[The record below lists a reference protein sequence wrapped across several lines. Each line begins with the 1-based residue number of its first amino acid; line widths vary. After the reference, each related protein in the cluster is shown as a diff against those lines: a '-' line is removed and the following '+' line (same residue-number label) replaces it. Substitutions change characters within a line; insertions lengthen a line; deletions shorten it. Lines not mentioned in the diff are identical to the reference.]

1 MKLFQQLLLA
11 PAALGLLAPIA
22 AQAADVSSL
31 SGASAASAYSA
42 QQDTDAFRAWQSQ
55 NQVTSVS
62 QFSDVQPTDWAYQAL
77 SNLVERYGCV
87 AGYPDGTFK
96 GKQALSRFEAAA
108 LLNACLDRV
117 TEVTDE
123 LRRLQKEFS
132 KELAVLKGRVSGL
145 EAKVGKLEATQFS
158 TTTKLVGETTWTLGG
173 LGFGGNNNG
182 STGANSVNGTNATS
196 QAGGGTTFNYDLR
209 LALNTSF
216 TGKDLLF
223 TRLRAGNFAGS
234 GFNGSPY
241 LLSRLDT
248 AFGSTNNNTNLN
260 NLITI
265 DRIYY
270 RFPAGKELTFIVGPI
285 MRNTEALAI
294 DPSYYGDLKLLD
306 AFTVH
311 GAPGTYNKATGGGAG
326 VIWRQNVKKGAP
338 FFGSSLSYVAQ
349 NANSAALNAAGGI
362 MNNNSQSNLT
372 AQFGYQAQ
380 QWKTT
385 FAWRWG
391 SCGTQA
397 REGTQ
402 AASAAAGCPVAFTNT
417 SGLTQ
422 PSAGWGG
429 NNIDVNNFAYT
440 VAWTPKKN
448 GTVVPSISA
457 GWGYSAYNGASLVA
471 PAANDTGMSTA
482 GVSNQLA
489 VRNIAATQSWT
500 VALQWKDAFIKGNSA
515 GMAVGQPNFVTALR
529 NGQTAQDGNFVWEWW
544 YKFQVT
550 DKISVSPALFYI
562 SNPSSAGTSAGLVGT
577 STTQTGSTGANVF
590 GGLVMAQFKF

>member
-55 NQVTSVS
+55 NQVTSVA

-87 AGYPDGTFK
+87 AGYPNGTFK
-96 GKQALSRFEAAA
+96 GKQAMTRFEAAA

-123 LRRLQKEFS
+123 LRRLQKEFA
-132 KELAVLKGRVSGL
+132 KELAVLKGRVSSL

-158 TTTKLVGETTWTLGG
+158 TTTKLVGETTWALGAQA
-173 LGFGGNNNG
+173 FGGNNNG
-182 STGANSVNGTNATS
+182 TSGTNGTNGTNANS
-196 QAGGGTTFNYDLR
+196 QRAGATTFNYDLR

-223 TRLRAGNFAGS
+223 TRLRTGNFVNS
-234 GFNGSPY
+234 GFNGTPY
-241 LLSRLDT
+241 TLSRLDI
-248 AFGSTNNNTNLN
+248 AFPGSTQGTSAQNN
-260 NLITI
+260 IFFI
-265 DRIYY
+265 DRLFY
-270 RFPAGKELTFIVGPI
+270 RFPVGKEFTFAVGPLL
-285 MRNTEALAI
+285 RNTETLAI
-294 DPSYYGDLKLLD
+294 EPSYYGDLKLLD

-311 GAPGTYNKATGGGAG
+311 GAPGTYNKATGGGAA

-338 FFGSSLSYVAQ
+338 FFGASLSYIAQ
-349 NANSAALNAAGGI
+349 NANSATSGTGSTNGANAGGI
-362 MNNNSQSNLT
+362 MGNNSQSNLLL
-372 AQFGYQAQ
+372 QLGYQAQ
-380 QWKTT
+380 QWKST

-391 SCGTQA
+391 SCGTNA

-402 AASAAAGCPVAFTNT
+402 AAIAAAACPGAT
-417 SGLTQ
+417 SSGTQ

-429 NNIDVNNFAYT
+429 NNVDVNNFAYT
-440 VAWTPKKN
+440 LAWTPKKN
-448 GTVVPSISA
+448 GTIVPSISA
-457 GWGYSAYNGASLVA
+457 GWGYSAYNAGSQLGAIASSVG
-471 PAANDTGMSTA
+471 TSSTS
-482 GVSNQLA
+482 GISDQLA
-489 VRNIAATQSWT
+489 VNNIAATQSWT

-529 NGQTAQDGNFVWEWW
+529 NGQTAQDGNYVWEWW

-550 DKISVSPALFYI
+550 DKISVSPALYYL
-562 SNPSSAGTSAGLVGT
+562 SNPSSSGTVGGQSA
-577 STTQTGSTGANVF
+577 STGANVF

>member
-1 MKLFQQLLLA
+1 MNLFQQLLLA

-55 NQVTSVS
+55 NQVTSVA

-87 AGYPDGTFK
+87 AGYPEGTFK

-117 TEVTDE
+117 TEVNDE
-123 LRRLQKEFS
+123 LRRLQKEFG

-158 TTTKLVGETTWTLGG
+158 TTTKLRGETLWVLGG

-182 STGANSVNGTNATS
+182 TLGANGTNGTNTNS
-196 QAGGGTTFNYDLR
+196 QTAGGTTFNYDLR

-216 TGKDLLF
+216 TGKDLLY
-223 TRLRAGNFAGS
+223 TRLRAGNYAGS
-234 GFNGSPY
+234 GFAGTLYN
-241 LLSRLDT
+241 LSKLDT
-248 AFGSTNNNTNLN
+248 ASSTANVV
-260 NLITI
+260 TI
-265 DRIYY
+265 DRLYY
-270 RFPAGKELTFIVGPI
+270 RFPVGKEFTFVVGPL

-294 DPSYYGDLKLLD
+294 NPTYYGDIKILN
-306 AFTVH
+306 AFTVF

-326 VIWRQNVKKGAP
+326 VIWKQNVKKGNP
-338 FFGSSLSYVAQ
+338 FFGASLSYVAGS
-349 NANSAALNAAGGI
+349 AFSAATNASGGI
-362 MNNNSQSNLT
+362 MNNNSQSNVT
-372 AQFGYQAQ
+372 AQIGYQAN

-385 FAWRWG
+385 LAWRYG
-391 SCGTQA
+391 TCGTSA
-397 REGTQ
+397 TAGTQ
-402 AASAAAGCPVAFTNT
+402 AAVAREACPGAVA
-417 SGLTQ
+417 SSTQ
-422 PSAGWGG
+422 PNAGWNG
-429 NNIDVNNFAYT
+429 NSVDINNFAYT
-440 VAWTPKKN
+440 LAWTPKQN
-448 GTVVPSISA
+448 GTIVPSISA
-457 GWGYSAYNGASLVA
+457 GWGYSAYNQ
-471 PAANDTGMSTA
+471 TGLLGTSVTSV
-482 GVSNQLA
+482 GNSSSSGISNQLA
-489 VRNIAATQSWT
+489 VNNIAATQSWQL
-500 VALQWKDAFIKGNSA
+500 ALQWKDAFAKGNSA

-529 NGQTAQDGNFVWEWW
+529 NGATAQDGNYVWEWW

-550 DKISVSPALFYI
+550 DNVSVSPALFYL
-562 SNPSSAGTSAGLVGT
+562 SNPSSAGTNSGLAT
-577 STTQTGSTGANVF
+577 STGANVF

>member
-55 NQVTSVS
+55 NQVTSVA

-87 AGYPDGTFK
+87 AGYPEGTFK

-123 LRRLQKEFS
+123 LRRLQKEFA
-132 KELAVLKGRVSGL
+132 KELAVLKGRVDGL

-158 TTTKLVGETTWTLGG
+158 TTTKLVGETTWSLGG

-182 STGANSVNGTNATS
+182 TSGANGANGTNTTS
-196 QAGGGTTFNYDLR
+196 QAAGGTTFNYDLR

-223 TRLRAGNFAGS
+223 TRLRAGNFATTN

-241 LLSRLDT
+241 TLSRLD
-248 AFGSTNNNTNLN
+248 FSPGSTVANN
-260 NLITI
+260 IVFI
-265 DRIYY
+265 DRLYY

-294 DPSYYGDLKLLD
+294 EPSYYGDLKLLD

-338 FFGSSLSYVAQ
+338 FLGASLSYVAPS
-349 NANSAALNAAGGI
+349 ANSSALNAAGGI
-362 MNNNSQSNLT
+362 MNNSSASSLT
-372 AQFGYQAQ
+372 AQIGYQAQ

-385 FAWRWG
+385 FAWRYG
-391 SCGTQA
+391 SCGTAA
-397 REGTQ
+397 RVGTQ
-402 AASAAAGCPVAFTNT
+402 AAVATEACPLSNSVAG
-417 SGLTQ
+417 TQ
-422 PSAGWGG
+422 PNAGWNG
-429 NNIDVNNFAYT
+429 NNIDINNFAYT
-440 VAWTPKKN
+440 IAWTPKKN

-457 GWGYSAYNGASLVA
+457 GWGYSAYNQSGLLT
-471 PAANDTGMSTA
+471 PTAANVGIASS
-482 GVSNQLA
+482 GISNQLA
-489 VRNIAATQSWT
+489 VNNIAATQSWS

-529 NGQTAQDGNFVWEWW
+529 NGQTAQDGNYVWEWW

-562 SNPSSAGTSAGLVGT
+562 SNPSSAGTSAAG
-577 STTQTGSTGANVF
+577 QTASTGANVF
-590 GGLVMAQFKF
+590 GGVVLAQFKF

>member
-1 MKLFQQLLLA
+1 MKFFQQLLLA

-158 TTTKLVGETTWTLGG
+158 TTTKLVGETTWALGAQA
-173 LGFGGNNNG
+173 FGGNNNG
-182 STGANSVNGTNATS
+182 TNGANGTNGTNANS
-196 QAGGGTTFNYDLR
+196 QLAGATTFNYDLR

-223 TRLRAGNFAGS
+223 TRLRAGNFATTN

-241 LLSRLDT
+241 TLSRLDISP
-248 AFGSTNNNTNLN
+248 GSSVANNILF
-260 NLITI
+260 I
-265 DRIYY
+265 DRLYY
-270 RFPAGKELTFIVGPI
+270 RFPAGKELTFIVGPL

-294 DPSYYGDLKLLD
+294 EPSYYGDLKLLD

-326 VIWRQNVKKGAP
+326 VIWRQSVKKGAP
-338 FFGSSLSYVAQ
+338 FFGASVSYVAQ
-349 NANSAALNAAGGI
+349 NANSATAGTGTANQGGI
-362 MNNNSQSNLT
+362 MGNNSLSNLT

-391 SCGTQA
+391 SCGTAA

-402 AASAAAGCPVAFTNT
+402 AAVAAAACPGAT
-417 SGLTQ
+417 SSAIQ

-429 NNIDVNNFAYT
+429 NNVDVNNFAYT

-448 GTVVPSISA
+448 GTIVPSISA
-457 GWGYSAYNGASLVA
+457 GWGYSAYNGASQLT
-471 PAANDTGMSTA
+471 PAANLVGTIASTTSTN
-482 GVSNQLA
+482 GINQQLA
-489 VRNIAATQSWT
+489 VNNIAATQSWT
-500 VALQWKDAFIKGNSA
+500 LALQWKDAFIKGNSA

-529 NGQTAQDGNFVWEWW
+529 NGQTAQDGNYVWEWW

-550 DKISVSPALFYI
+550 DKISVSPALFYL
-562 SNPSSAGTSAGLVGT
+562 SNPSSAGTNSGQSV
-577 STTQTGSTGANVF
+577 STGANVF

>member
-158 TTTKLVGETTWTLGG
+158 TTTKLQGDTYWTLGG

-182 STGANSVNGTNATS
+182 TNGAMGTNGTAANSA
-196 QAGGGTTFNYDLR
+196 AAGGTTFNYDLR
-209 LALNTSF
+209 LNLSTSF
-216 TGKDLLF
+216 TGKDLLY
-223 TRLRAGNFAGS
+223 TRLRAGNYGGSAFAGS
-234 GFNGSPY
+234 PY
-241 LLSRLDT
+241 RLSTLDR
-248 AFGSTNNNTNLN
+248 AFGSASTNDIFQL
-260 NLITI
+260 
-265 DRIYY
+265 DRLYY
-270 RFPAGKELTFIVGPI
+270 RFPAGKELTVVVGPR

-294 DPSYYGDLKLLD
+294 TPFYYGDLDVLD
-306 AFTVH
+306 YFRVF
-311 GAPGTYNKATGGGAG
+311 GAPGAYNKATGGGAA
-326 VIWRQNVKKGAP
+326 VIWKQNVKKGKPYFAAS
-338 FFGSSLSYVAQ
+338 FSYVAP
-349 NANSAALNAAGGI
+349 NANSATTTGNGGI
-362 MNNNSQSNLT
+362 FENSSNGNLLT
-372 AQFGYQAQ
+372 QVGYQAN

-385 FAWRWG
+385 FAWRYG
-391 SCGTQA
+391 QCGQLVN
-397 REGTQ
+397 RQGT
-402 AASAAAGCPVAFTNT
+402 AAAVASETCPTNFNT
-417 SGLTQ
+417 ATVDS
-422 PSAGWGG
+422 
-429 NNIDVNNFAYT
+429 NNFALGL
-440 VAWTPKKN
+440 AWTPKKN
-448 GTVVPSISA
+448 GTIVPSISA
-457 GWGYSAYNGASLVA
+457 GWGYSAYNQ
-471 PAANDTGMSTA
+471 TGMTTPISTLA
-482 GVSNQLA
+482 TQGTGGQLA
-489 VRNIAATQSWT
+489 VGNIAATQSWT

-515 GMAVGQPNFVTALR
+515 GMAVGQPSFVTALR
-529 NGQTAQDGNFVWEWW
+529 NGQTPQDGNFAWEWW

-550 DKISVSPALFYI
+550 DNISVSPALFYL
-562 SNPSSAGTSAGLVGT
+562 SNPSSAGAA
-577 STTQTGSTGANVF
+577 TTTTIGTGASVF
-590 GGLVMAQFKF
+590 GGLVVAQFKF

>member
-1 MKLFQQLLLA
+1 L
-11 PAALGLLAPIA
+11 
-22 AQAADVSSL
+22 
-31 SGASAASAYSA
+31 
-42 QQDTDAFRAWQSQ
+42 
-55 NQVTSVS
+55 
-62 QFSDVQPTDWAYQAL
+62 
-77 SNLVERYGCV
+77 
-87 AGYPDGTFK
+87 
-96 GKQALSRFEAAA
+96 
-108 LLNACLDRV
+108 
-117 TEVTDE
+117 
-123 LRRLQKEFS
+123 
-132 KELAVLKGRVSGL
+132 
-145 EAKVGKLEATQFS
+145 
-158 TTTKLVGETTWTLGG
+158 
-173 LGFGGNNNG
+173 G
-182 STGANSVNGTNATS
+182 STNRNSYA
-196 QAGGGTTFNYDLR
+196 AGGTTLKYDLR

-248 AFGSTNNNTNLN
+248 AFGSTGLN
-260 NLITI
+260 NLVTI
-265 DRIYY
+265 DRLYY
-270 RFPAGKELTFIVGPI
+270 RFPAGKELTFVVGPI

-326 VIWRQNVKKGAP
+326 LIWRQNVKKGAP
-338 FFGSSLSYVAQ
+338 FFGASLSYVAQ
-349 NANSAALNAAGGI
+349 NANSADTTAAGGI
-362 MNNNSQSNLT
+362 MNNNSQSNVT

-380 QWKTT
+380 QWKST

-391 SCGTQA
+391 SCGTNA

-402 AASAAAGCPVAFTNT
+402 AAVAAAACPTSFT
-417 SGLTQ
+417 SATQ

-429 NNIDVNNFAYT
+429 NNVDVNNFAYN

-448 GTVVPSISA
+448 GTIVPSISA
-457 GWGYSAYNGASLVA
+457 GWGYSAYNAGSQLA
-471 PAANDTGMSTA
+471 PTATSVGNSSTS
-482 GVSNQLA
+482 GISNQL
-489 VRNIAATQSWT
+489 VVNNIAATQSWT

-529 NGQTAQDGNFVWEWW
+529 NGQTAQDGNYVWEWW

-550 DKISVSPALFYI
+550 DKISVSPALFYL
-562 SNPSSAGTSAGLVGT
+562 SNPSSAGTVSGQSV
-577 STTQTGSTGANVF
+577 STGASVF

>member
-55 NQVTSVS
+55 NQVTSVA

-158 TTTKLVGETTWTLGG
+158 TTTKLQGDTYWSLGG
-173 LGFGGNNNG
+173 LGFGGNNNAT
-182 STGANSVNGTNATS
+182 STGANGTNGTNANS

-209 LALNTSF
+209 LNLSTSF

-223 TRLRAGNFAGS
+223 TRLRTGNYGAS
-234 GFNGSPY
+234 AFNGTVYKLAALDRAFPSVGAADNTF
-241 LLSRLDT
+241 LLDRL
-248 AFGSTNNNTNLN
+248 
-260 NLITI
+260 
-265 DRIYY
+265 YY
-270 RFPAGKELTFIVGPI
+270 RFPVGKEFTFVVGPR
-285 MRNTEALAI
+285 MRNTETLAI
-294 DPSYYGDLKLLD
+294 SPTYYGDLELLD
-306 AFTVH
+306 FFRSH
-311 GAPGTYNKATGGGAG
+311 GAPAVYNRATGGGAA
-326 VIWRQNVKKGAP
+326 VIWKQNAKKGNPYFAT
-338 FFGSSLSYVAQ
+338 SLSFVAPNS
-349 NANSAALNAAGGI
+349 NASALNAAGGI

-372 AQFGYQAQ
+372 FQAGYQAQ
-380 QWKTT
+380 QWKAT
-385 FAWRWG
+385 FGWRYG
-391 SCGTQA
+391 QCGQA
-397 REGTQ
+397 VNRTADSSQ
-402 AASAAAGCPVAFTNT
+402 AAGASEACPTT
-417 SGLTQ
+417 S
-422 PSAGWGG
+422 P
-429 NNIDVNNFAYT
+429 NNFGNST
-440 VAWTPKKN
+440 VDANSFALGLAWTPKKN

-457 GWGYSAYNGASLVA
+457 GWGYSAYNQTGIRTSSSTSLVQ
-471 PAANDTGMSTA
+471 GTA
-482 GVSNQLA
+482 TNGQLVA
-489 VRNIAATQSWT
+489 TNIGATQSWS

-515 GMAVGQPNFVTALR
+515 GMAVGQPSFVTSLR
-529 NGQTAQDGNFVWEWW
+529 NGATPQDGNYAWEWW

-550 DKISVSPALFYI
+550 DNISVSPALFYL
-562 SNPSSAGTSAGLVGT
+562 SNPSSAGASPT
-577 STTQTGSTGANVF
+577 STVSTGANVF
-590 GGLVMAQFKF
+590 GGLVVAQFKF

>member
-158 TTTKLVGETTWTLGG
+158 TTTKLQGDTYWSLGG
-173 LGFGGNNNG
+173 LGFGGDNNG
-182 STGANSVNGTNATS
+182 LPTTGNGSLAPNGTAANSA
-196 QAGGGTTFNYDLR
+196 AGGGTTFNYDLR
-209 LALNTSF
+209 LNLSTSF

-223 TRLRAGNFAGS
+223 TRLRAGNYGNSA
-234 GFNGSPY
+234 FNGSVYKLAALDRAFPSSSATDG
-241 LLSRLDT
+241 LFQLDRL
-248 AFGSTNNNTNLN
+248 
-260 NLITI
+260 
-265 DRIYY
+265 YY
-270 RFPAGKELTFIVGPI
+270 RFPAGKELTFIVGPR

-294 DPSYYGDLKLLD
+294 SPTYYGDLELLD
-306 AFTVH
+306 FFRSH
-311 GAPGTYNKATGGGAG
+311 GAPGVYNRATGGGAAI
-326 VIWRQNVKKGAP
+326 IWKQDVKKGKPYFA
-338 FFGSSLSYVAQ
+338 SSLSFVAPNS
-349 NANSAALNAAGGI
+349 NASATTGQGGI

-372 AQFGYQAQ
+372 FQAGYQAA
-380 QWKTT
+380 QWKAT
-385 FAWRWG
+385 FGWRYGQCGQAG
-391 SCGTQA
+391 SRTA
-397 REGTQ
+397 DSTQ
-402 AASAAAGCPVAFTNT
+402 AAGATATCPTTF
-417 SGLTQ
+417 
-422 PSAGWGG
+422 P
-429 NNIDVNNFAYT
+429 NNFNNSTVDVNSFALGL
-440 VAWTPKKN
+440 AWTPKKN
-448 GTVVPSISA
+448 GTIVPSVSA
-457 GWGYSAYNGASLVA
+457 GWGYSAFNQSGIITPTFSSVG
-471 PAANDTGMSTA
+471 TTS

-489 VRNIAATQSWT
+489 VGNIAASQSWS
-500 VALQWKDAFIKGNSA
+500 VSLQWKDAFIKGNSA
-515 GMAVGQPNFVTALR
+515 GMAVGQPSFVTSLR
-529 NGQTAQDGNFVWEWW
+529 NGQTPQDGNYAWEWW

-550 DKISVSPALFYI
+550 DNISVSPALFYL
-562 SNPSSAGTSAGLVGT
+562 SNPSSAGTVSGQSA
-577 STTQTGSTGANVF
+577 STGANVF
-590 GGLVMAQFKF
+590 GGLVVAQFKF

>member
-158 TTTKLVGETTWTLGG
+158 TTTKLQGDTYWSLGG
-173 LGFGGNNNG
+173 LTFGSGNNAAPN
-182 STGANSVNGTNATS
+182 AANGTNANS
-196 QAGGGTTFNYDLR
+196 AAGGGTTFNYDLR
-209 LALNTSF
+209 LNLSTSF

-223 TRLRAGNFAGS
+223 TRLRVGNYGGS
-234 GFNGSPY
+234 AFNGSIY
-241 LLSRLDT
+241 KLSALDRAFPSSTATDGLFQLDRL
-248 AFGSTNNNTNLN
+248 
-260 NLITI
+260 
-265 DRIYY
+265 YY
-270 RFPAGKELTFIVGPI
+270 RFPAGKELTFVVGPR
-285 MRNTEALAI
+285 MRNTETLAI
-294 DPSYYGDLKLLD
+294 SPTYYGDLELLD
-306 AFTVH
+306 FFRSH
-311 GAPGTYNKATGGGAG
+311 GAPAVYNRATGGGAAI
-326 VIWRQNVKKGAP
+326 IWKQNVKKGKPYFA
-338 FFGSSLSYVAQ
+338 SSLSFVAPSS
-349 NANSAALNAAGGI
+349 NASALTAAGGI
-362 MNNNSQSNLT
+362 MNDKSQSNLT
-372 AQFGYQAQ
+372 YQAGYQAD
-380 QWKTT
+380 QWKAT
-385 FAWRWG
+385 FGWRYG
-391 SCGTQA
+391 QCGQA
-397 REGTQ
+397 VNRTADSTQ
-402 AASAAAGCPVAFTNT
+402 AAGASETCPTNFSAATVDANSFAL
-417 SGLTQ
+417 GL
-422 PSAGWGG
+422 
-429 NNIDVNNFAYT
+429 
-440 VAWTPKKN
+440 AWTPKKN
-448 GTVVPSISA
+448 GTIVPSISA
-457 GWGYSAYNGASLVA
+457 GWGYSAYNQTGVTV
-471 PAANDTGMSTA
+471 PAAAFGATQGTSGQMSVA
-482 GVSNQLA
+482 
-489 VRNIAATQSWT
+489 NIAATQSWS

-515 GMAVGQPNFVTALR
+515 GMAVGQPSFVTSLR
-529 NGQTAQDGNFVWEWW
+529 NGATPQDGNYAWEWW

-550 DKISVSPALFYI
+550 DNISVSPAIFYL
-562 SNPSSAGTSAGLVGT
+562 SNPSSAGAATS
-577 STTQTGSTGANVF
+577 STVNSGANVL
-590 GGLVMAQFKF
+590 GGLVVAQFKF

>member
-1 MKLFQQLLLA
+1 MNLFQQLLLA

-158 TTTKLVGETTWTLGG
+158 TTTKLQGDTYWTLGG
-173 LGFGGNNNG
+173 LALGGNNTGTNG
-182 STGANSVNGTNATS
+182 AMGTNGTAANSA
-196 QAGGGTTFNYDLR
+196 AAGGTTFNYDLR
-209 LALNTSF
+209 LNLSTSF
-216 TGKDLLF
+216 TGKDLLY
-223 TRLRAGNFAGS
+223 TRLRAGNYGGSGFAGS
-234 GFNGSPY
+234 PY
-241 LLSRLDT
+241 RLSTLDR
-248 AFGSTNNNTNLN
+248 AFGSATTNDIFQL
-260 NLITI
+260 
-265 DRIYY
+265 DRLYY
-270 RFPAGKELTFIVGPI
+270 RFPAGKELTVVVGPR

-294 DPSYYGDLKLLD
+294 TPFYYGDLDVLD
-306 AFTVH
+306 YFRVF
-311 GAPGTYNKATGGGAG
+311 GAPGAYNKATGGGAA
-326 VIWRQNVKKGAP
+326 VIWKQNVKKGKPYFAAS
-338 FFGSSLSYVAQ
+338 FSYVAP
-349 NANSAALNAAGGI
+349 NANSATTTGNGGI
-362 MNNNSQSNLT
+362 FENSSNGNLLT
-372 AQFGYQAQ
+372 QVGYQAN

-385 FAWRWG
+385 FAWRYG
-391 SCGTQA
+391 QCGQLVN
-397 REGTQ
+397 RQGT
-402 AASAAAGCPVAFTNT
+402 AAAVTSETCPTNFNT
-417 SGLTQ
+417 ATVDS
-422 PSAGWGG
+422 
-429 NNIDVNNFAYT
+429 NNFALGL
-440 VAWTPKKN
+440 AWTPKKN
-448 GTVVPSISA
+448 GTIVPSISA
-457 GWGYSAYNGASLVA
+457 GWGYSAYNQ
-471 PAANDTGMSTA
+471 TGMTTPISTLA
-482 GVSNQLA
+482 TQGTGGQLA
-489 VRNIAATQSWT
+489 VGNIAATQSWT

-515 GMAVGQPNFVTALR
+515 GMAVGQPSFVTALR
-529 NGQTAQDGNFVWEWW
+529 NGQTPQDGNFAWEWW

-550 DKISVSPALFYI
+550 DNISVSPALFYL
-562 SNPSSAGTSAGLVGT
+562 SNPSSAGAATTTTVGT
-577 STTQTGSTGANVF
+577 GASVF
-590 GGLVMAQFKF
+590 GGLVVAQFKF

>member
-1 MKLFQQLLLA
+1 MNLFQQLLLA

-55 NQVTSVS
+55 NQVTSVA

-87 AGYPDGTFK
+87 AGYPEGTFK

-123 LRRLQKEFS
+123 LSRLQKEFS

-158 TTTKLVGETTWTLGG
+158 TTTKLQGDTYWTLGG

-182 STGANSVNGTNATS
+182 TNTSNGTNSSS
-196 QAGGGTTFNYDLR
+196 QNSMAAGGTTFNYDLR

-223 TRLRAGNFAGS
+223 TRLRAGNFATTNA
-234 GFNGSPY
+234 FNGTPY
-241 LLSRLDT
+241 TLSRLDISP
-248 AFGSTNNNTNLN
+248 GSTVANNILF
-260 NLITI
+260 I
-265 DRIYY
+265 DRLYY
-270 RFPAGKELTFIVGPI
+270 RFPASKELTFVVGPI

-294 DPSYYGDLKLLD
+294 DPTYYGDLKLLD
-306 AFTVH
+306 AFTTH

-326 VIWRQNVKKGAP
+326 VIWKQNVKKGAP
-338 FFGSSLSYVAQ
+338 FFGASLSYVAQ
-349 NANSAALNAAGGI
+349 NANSSATTAAGGI

-385 FAWRWG
+385 FAWRYG
-391 SCGTQA
+391 SCGTAA

-402 AASAAAGCPVAFTNT
+402 AAVAAAACPTGA
-417 SGLTQ
+417 SSATQ
-422 PSAGWGG
+422 PNAGWNG

-440 VAWTPKKN
+440 LAWTPKKN
-448 GTVVPSISA
+448 GTIVPSISA
-457 GWGYSAYNGASLVA
+457 GWGYSAYNQSGLLAPSVSSATISSTSGISSQLVV
-471 PAANDTGMSTA
+471 N
-482 GVSNQLA
+482 
-489 VRNIAATQSWT
+489 NIAATQSWQ

-529 NGQTAQDGNFVWEWW
+529 NGQTAQDGNYAWEWW

-550 DKISVSPALFYI
+550 DKISVSPALFYL
-562 SNPSSAGTSAGLVGT
+562 SNPSSAGTTAAG
-577 STTQTGSTGANVF
+577 QAASTGANVF

>member
-31 SGASAASAYSA
+31 SGVNAASAYSA

-87 AGYPDGTFK
+87 AGYPNGTFK
-96 GKQALSRFEAAA
+96 GKQAMTRFEAAA

-123 LRRLQKEFS
+123 LRRLQKEFA
-132 KELAVLKGRVSGL
+132 KELAILKGRVDGL

-158 TTTKLVGETTWTLGG
+158 TTTKLVGETTWALGG
-173 LGFGGNNNG
+173 LGFGGDNNG
-182 STGANSVNGTNATS
+182 IGGGQQGPNSVNGTNANAQT
-196 QAGGGTTFNYDLR
+196 AGAVTFNYDLR

-223 TRLRAGNFAGS
+223 TRLRAGNFTNS
-234 GFNGSPY
+234 GFNGTPY
-241 LLSRLDT
+241 TLSRLDV
-248 AFGSTNNNTNLN
+248 AFPGSIQGTTPGINQLA
-260 NLITI
+260 I
-265 DRIYY
+265 DRLYY
-270 RFPAGKELTFIVGPI
+270 RFPAAKELTFIVGPL

-294 DPSYYGDLKLLD
+294 DPFYYGDLKLLD
-306 AFTVH
+306 AFTVN
-311 GAPGTYNKATGGGAG
+311 GAPGVYNKATGGGAG
-326 VIWRQNVKKGAP
+326 VIWRQNVKKGNP
-338 FFGSSLSYVAQ
+338 FFGASLSYIAQ
-349 NANSAALNAAGGI
+349 NANSAVASTATNGGV
-362 MNNNSQSNLT
+362 MGNNSLNNVLLQI
-372 AQFGYQAQ
+372 GYQAPQ
-380 QWKTT
+380 FKTT

-391 SCGTQA
+391 SCGTAA

-402 AASAAAGCPVAFTNT
+402 ASVAAIGCPGSVANT
-417 SGLTQ
+417 TTQ
-422 PSAGWGG
+422 PSAGWDG

-440 VAWTPKKN
+440 IAWTPKRN
-448 GTVVPSISA
+448 GTIVPSISA
-457 GWGYSAYNGASLVA
+457 GWGYSAYNNASLVA
-471 PAANDTGMSTA
+471 PISTLVGTTAA

-489 VRNIAATQSWT
+489 VGNIAATQSWS

-550 DKISVSPALFYI
+550 DKISLSPALFYI
-562 SNPSSAGTSAGLVGT
+562 SNPSSAGTTVGT
-577 STTQTGSTGANVF
+577 ASTGANVF